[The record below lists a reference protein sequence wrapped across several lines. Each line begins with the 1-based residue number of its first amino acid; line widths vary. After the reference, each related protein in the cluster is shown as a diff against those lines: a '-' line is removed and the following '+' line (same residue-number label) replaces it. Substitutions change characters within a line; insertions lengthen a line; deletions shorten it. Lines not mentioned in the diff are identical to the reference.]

1 MLTAL
6 PVSVTFRAGMKVS
19 VAMVL
24 EGAGRPEGGRILLGA
39 LEGSGSEQIAP
50 RAGLGIP
57 VWVEDAHL
65 ALAEEARPLR
75 WSPGRVGVHTSS
87 PASRTS
93 RHLKGAPAP
102 PAHLR
107 VRVPMR
113 SPVDGFLCLR
123 TQRSRQRSEDGL
135 LRPAQA
141 ARALVRVWCGVLCLG
156 GERAGRSRRDAT
168 PTSESSAW
176 AGTLAGSGMRAMR
189 GRNGPSSLSRWAF
202 GLRAHPRAC
211 PRTGRRTPSPG
222 RSPGLCFA
230 PFLLETGWVAAATGA
245 IFIKVDSPGG

>member
-1 MLTAL
+1 MGFYACG
-6 PVSVTFRAGMKVS
+6 RR
-19 VAMVL
+19 
-24 EGAGRPEGGRILLGA
+24 GAGRGVRTDF
-39 LEGSGSEQIAP
+39 SDRP
-50 RAGLGIP
+50 RL
-57 VWVEDAHL
+57 L
-65 ALAEEARPLR
+65 ALLSA
-75 WSPGRVGVHTSS
+75 
-87 PASRTS
+87 
-93 RHLKGAPAP
+93 
-102 PAHLR
+102 
-107 VRVPMR
+107 
-113 SPVDGFLCLR
+113 
-123 TQRSRQRSEDGL
+123 
-135 LRPAQA
+135 
-141 ARALVRVWCGVLCLG
+141 CGVPCLG

-230 PFLLETGWVAAATGA
+230 PFLLETAWVAAATGA